1 MAILKPMFGANI
13 LLRVFIIVYS
23 SKLNIYQYSN
33 KPCVARSSCGG
44 VYKMDKCTYRSYR
57 VCLDNLFGDIKC
69 ICMHSVFGFVSSV
82 KVLCSTS

>member
-57 VCLDNLFGDIKC
+57 VGLDNLFGDIKC